1 MTKWCKQQE
10 LILKRWSEE
19 AQSYSYMHDRSY
31 KHYAKLHMH
40 FSLPVIILSTISGT
54 ANFATNSFPV
64 AYRGYVSLATGSINL
79 IAGIITTIAQF
90 MKIPEMLESHRASST
105 DFAKF
110 SRNIRV
116 ELSLPVQERT
126 MSGREF
132 INQCRLEMEQLY
144 EKAPDINLKLV
155 KAFGYKFKN
164 KEFHMPAIID
174 LQSVDIFEDEEEQL
188 RLATTQQQLLEAEQ
202 KKIEDAA
209 KKIVEEKKENDINL
223 TDVNHGISDML
234 SSFRMAVNNDE
245 ASRAI
250 TKGAG
255 KKEEDLDSVA
265 DEIV

>member
-1 MTKWCKQQE
+1 MSKWCKQQE

-31 KHYAKLHMH
+31 KRYARLHMN

-54 ANFATNSFPV
+54 ANFATNSFPE

-79 IAGIITTIAQF
+79 CAGIITTIAQF

-126 MSGREF
+126 MCGREF
-132 INQCRLEMEQLY
+132 INQCRMEMEQLY

-155 KAFGYKFKN
+155 RQFGSKFRN

-174 LQSVDIFEDEEEQL
+174 LQSVDIFEDQEEQG
-188 RLATTQQQLLEAEQ
+188 RIHISEQQLLEAQQ
-202 KKIEDAA
+202 KKINDA
-209 KKIVEEKKENDINL
+209 EE
-223 TDVNHGISDML
+223 
-234 SSFRMAVNNDE
+234 
-245 ASRAI
+245 I
-250 TKGAG
+250 TC
-255 KKEEDLDSVA
+255 L
-265 DEIV
+265 

>member
-1 MTKWCKQQE
+1 MSKWCKQQE

-31 KHYAKLHMH
+31 KRYARLHMN

-79 IAGIITTIAQF
+79 CAGIITTIAQF

-126 MSGREF
+126 MCGREF
-132 INQCRLEMEQLY
+132 INQCRMEMEQLY

-155 KAFGYKFKN
+155 RQFGSKFRN

-174 LQSVDIFEDEEEQL
+174 LQSVDIFEDQEEQG
-188 RLATTQQQLLEAEQ
+188 RIHTSEQQLLEAEQ
-202 KKIEDAA
+202 KKINDAA
-209 KKIVEEKKENDINL
+209 KKMVEEKEQTNIKL
-223 TDVNHGISDML
+223 ADVNHGISDML
-234 SSFRMAVNNDE
+234 SSFRMAVNSDE
-245 ASRAI
+245 QVRI
-250 TKGAG
+250 NKGEG
-255 KKEEDLDSVA
+255 KTDLDSLA
-265 DEIV
+265 DEYV